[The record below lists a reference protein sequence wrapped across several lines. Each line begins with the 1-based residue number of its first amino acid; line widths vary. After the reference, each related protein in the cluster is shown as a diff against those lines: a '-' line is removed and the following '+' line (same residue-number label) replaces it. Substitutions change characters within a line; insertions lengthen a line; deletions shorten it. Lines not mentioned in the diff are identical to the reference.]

1 MKRDELQNQFK
12 NQDLNTVD
20 PAAFLEVGGRVYPDL
35 RSYDGLA
42 AFQEIV
48 NAFRAVHQPSFGSAI
63 ALSGKTV
70 TLDGAGFVLEPS
82 SQQVCAIQAV
92 QCANGGGAPIT
103 INLTIGEVIVST
115 QVIGPAETLGI
126 ALTSKS
132 IDKNTPL
139 AVAVVSG
146 TASDLITKCAYLL
159 TSQ

>member
-20 PAAFLEVGGRVYPDL
+20 PAAFLE
-35 RSYDGLA
+35 
-42 AFQEIV
+42 
-48 NAFRAVHQPSFGSAI
+48 
-63 ALSGKTV
+63 
-70 TLDGAGFVLEPS
+70 
-82 SQQVCAIQAV
+82 
-92 QCANGGGAPIT
+92 NGGGAPIQ

-115 QVIGPAETLGI
+115 QVIGPGETLGI

-146 TASDLITKCAYLL
+146 AAGDLTTKCAYLL